1 MPSLGSIR
9 NVLAGAI
16 LLAVSAQPALSADYK
31 GTMDFGCCGT
41 EFRLRVLQ
49 HPKGKRTP
57 EKEII
62 LQLHQG
68 CPGRIPLE
76 MMVPLDQA
84 VQAELCE
91 PSSKHCETATAGK
104 IHLDSLSKN
113 GKHASGSFT
122 ADFPNAGHEEGK
134 FTVKYHHEGPKY
146 ICE

>member
-1 MPSLGSIR
+1 MSPLGSIR
-9 NVLAGAI
+9 NVLAGTL
-16 LLAVSAQPALSADYK
+16 LLAVCAPPSFSADYK

-41 EFRLRVLQ
+41 EFRLNVLQ
-49 HPKGKRTP
+49 HPQGKRAP
-57 EKEII
+57 EKEIV

-76 MMVPLDQA
+76 RMVPLDQT
-84 VQAELCE
+84 VHAELCE
-91 PSSKHCETATAGK
+91 AGSKQCETATAAQ

-113 GKHASGSFT
+113 GRHASGSFT
-122 ADFPNAGHEEGK
+122 ADFPNAGHVEGK